1 VVILLTMPASEP
13 SVLSGVLGALT
24 FYIFSCGCFAPRPQ
38 AHREAK
44 VTADLWREEIEN
56 HPSPFYSTPHSM
68 PSTPNNEAGHY
79 PVEPTCMLELP
90 QRSATMNLRRPDTA
104 AAAGLAIPPRA
115 ATMPRPS
122 TSSAHSRR
130 RVNPPVNERHPPVVS
145 AVSERGETGWMTLPP
160 PTARETKELN
170 RHINRTRAEEA
181 RSRPGSAASAQSRAL
196 PLEVENLVP
205 YGAGY
210 SRRKKKRF
218 EEGVLEDMDGPVKF
232 GTYSRRGTEEA
243 ARGKGG

>member
-1 VVILLTMPASEP
+1 MNP
-13 SVLSGVLGALT
+13 
-24 FYIFSCGCFAPRPQ
+24 
-38 AHREAK
+38 
-44 VTADLWREEIEN
+44 
-56 HPSPFYSTPHSM
+56 
-68 PSTPNNEAGHY
+68 
-79 PVEPTCMLELP
+79 
-90 QRSATMNLRRPDTA
+90 NLRRPDTA
-104 AAAGLAIPPRA
+104 DHLAMPPRA

-145 AVSERGETGWMTLPP
+145 AVSEHEETGWMTLPP

-181 RSRPGSAASAQSRAL
+181 RSRPGSAASAGSRAL

-210 SRRKKKRF
+210 GRRKKKRF
-218 EEGVLEDMDGPVKF
+218 EEGVLDDMEGPVKF